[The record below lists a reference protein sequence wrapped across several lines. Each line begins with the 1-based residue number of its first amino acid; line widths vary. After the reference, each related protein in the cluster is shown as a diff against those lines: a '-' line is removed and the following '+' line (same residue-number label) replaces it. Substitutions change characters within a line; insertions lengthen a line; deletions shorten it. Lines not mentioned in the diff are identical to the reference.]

1 MAASVCVPPRER
13 NGWRGRINV
22 TTSVTNESLTELIV
36 QGPARP
42 PGRGGVFRRDDRAGT
57 PGAGQQTV
65 KVPFIPAAAWP
76 GTVHWYW

>member
-1 MAASVCVPPRER
+1 
-13 NGWRGRINV
+13 V

-36 QGPARP
+36 QCPARYH
-42 PGRGGVFRRDDRAGT
+42 GRGAVFRPDDPAGT
-57 PGAGQQTV
+57 PGAGQRTV